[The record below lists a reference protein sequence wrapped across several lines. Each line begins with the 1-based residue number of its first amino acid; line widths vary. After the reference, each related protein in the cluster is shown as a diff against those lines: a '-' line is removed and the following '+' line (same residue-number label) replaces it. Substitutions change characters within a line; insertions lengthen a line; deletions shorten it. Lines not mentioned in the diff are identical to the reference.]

1 MMFNVCVIL
10 MKAARDEIQQILSL
24 RPHSRSPYSL
34 IALTPLLLAQQPTDV
49 VQQLSQEIDRG
60 RGAVL
65 SVIEWFVTNG
75 VAFAVNVLVA
85 CVLCVVGMYL
95 IRILVAS
102 AHNVIQKSGRLNT
115 LIEAFICKVIE
126 KTAWVILIMLVLQ
139 KLKFVDTTSLIA
151 GLGVTGIIIGFAC
164 QDSLSN
170 LAAGMMIALNQPF
183 KTGDF
188 IETGDIKGTVTA
200 LDMMATT
207 LLTPDHKRITVP
219 NKVIWGSA
227 ITNFSAMEQ
236 RRVELTVSVTYGTSI
251 AKVKQVAQDVLRA
264 NPLILAE
271 PAPLVEVLSLN
282 DAIVTFVLRPW
293 CKPPDYWTVH
303 FATTA
308 AIKEAF
314 ERNGIVVAFPE
325 RVIHLR
331 SDTAPLPVRD
341 GDRTSTV

>member
-1 MMFNVCVIL
+1 MFHFI
-10 MKAARDEIQQILSL
+10 
-24 RPHSRSPYSL
+24 
-34 IALTPLLLAQQPTDV
+34 AQQPADVV
-49 VQQLSQEIDRG
+49 VQQISQEVNHLRLLIN
-60 RGAVL
+60 ALV
-65 SVIEWFVTNG
+65 EWLAQNSIPFM
-75 VAFAVNVLVA
+75 FNVLVA
-85 CVLCVVGMYL
+85 CVICLVGAYL
-95 IRILVAS
+95 IRLLVFSIRTA
-102 AHNVIQKSGRLNT
+102 IRKSGRLT
-115 LIEAFICKVIE
+115 GILEKFICDVIRKVS
-126 KTAWVILIMLVLQ
+126 WVILIMLVLQ
-139 KLKFVDTTSLIA
+139 KLELVNTTSLIA
-151 GLGVTGIIIGFAC
+151 GVGVTGIIIGFAC
-164 QDSLSN
+164 QDTLSN
-170 LAAGMMIALNQPF
+170 LAAGLMIALNQPF
-183 KTGDF
+183 KSGDF

-219 NKVIWGSA
+219 NKIIWGSA
-227 ITNFSAMEQ
+227 ITNFSAMER

-251 AKVKQVAQDVLRA
+251 AKVKQVVQDIFRA
-264 NPLILAE
+264 NPLILTD

-293 CKPPDYWTVH
+293 CQPSDYWTVH